1 MGING
6 QLVRDGFMI
15 MRRFGMRH
23 ALGRARDLIRVKR
36 EERRRTALYNR
47 IRPEG
52 TIVREILGN
61 RMTLDMSDRG
71 IHRDLFLDGI
81 REPAATRHLMSV
93 LTPDDVV
100 LDIGANIGYYVLME
114 AARCRKVYAVEPV
127 PRNVAVLTENVR
139 LNGYDNVE
147 IFSLAFGR
155 AAGMERMYLSAKSNW
170 HSFHPA
176 PDTVGRID
184 IPVETVDAFL
194 RGRECPT
201 LVRMDVEGYEINI
214 IDGMTETLPR
224 IGRMFIELHADIMSL
239 EETRRLI
246 DTVRGAGFAPELI
259 VKYDR
264 PGMSRILPD
273 DYVDTIYEGDKGS
286 YEIFFRKRP
295 SP

>member
-1 MGING
+1 MGIRR

-114 AARCRKVYAVEPV
+114 AKRCRKVYAVEPV

-147 IFSLAFGR
+147 IYSLAFGR
-155 AAGMERMYLSAKSNW
+155 AAGTERMYLSAKSNW

-194 RGRECPT
+194 RDRECPT

-214 IDGMTETLPR
+214 IDGMAETLPR

-239 EETRRLI
+239 DETRLLL
-246 DTVRGAGFAPELI
+246 DTVRGAGFEPELI

-264 PGMSRILPD
+264 PGMSRVLPD

-295 SP
+295 CP

>member
-1 MGING
+1 
-6 QLVRDGFMI
+6 
-15 MRRFGMRH
+15 
-23 ALGRARDLIRVKR
+23 
-36 EERRRTALYNR
+36 
-47 IRPEG
+47 
-52 TIVREILGN
+52 
-61 RMTLDMSDRG
+61 
-71 IHRDLFLDGI
+71 
-81 REPAATRHLMSV
+81 
-93 LTPDDVV
+93 VV

-114 AARCRKVYAVEPV
+114 AQRCRKVYAVEPV

-155 AAGMERMYLSAKSNW
+155 AAGMETMYLSAKSNW

-176 PDTVGRID
+176 PDTVGRLD

-239 EETRRLI
+239 AETRRLL

-264 PGMSRILPD
+264 PGMSRVLPD